1 LNADKEITVLGYFLE
16 LAIRSLRRNLVLSA
30 LMVTAVGVGI
40 GACMTVLTTLVAMSG
55 NPIPDKSSQ
64 LYVPSIDVWGP
75 GSRRASA
82 GPNADKLPDEF
93 TYRDAAAFMKARVGT
108 RQAAMYAVALN
119 VSPPDAKPFE
129 AQGRATFGDFFSMFE
144 VPFRSGAGW
153 EQREDDGRTNVVVLA
168 SKLADRVFPRGDAV
182 GKTISL
188 SGHDYRV
195 VGVIR
200 PWTPTPRF
208 YDPKDGGAYSES
220 EEFYLPFSTAIDRQ
234 MLSTGSNWC
243 NEPAPAGWEGHLNS
257 QCVWLQFWVELP
269 TPTQVRNFKTFLQ
282 GYAAEQQRLGR
293 FHWSSRT
300 QLHDL
305 MAWLEY
311 ENVVPAEVRANVTV
325 AAGFL
330 VVCLVNAVGLM
341 LAKFASCATELAL
354 RRALGASRRDVF
366 LQCMAETLLLGLLGG
381 GLGLVL
387 TAVGLSGL
395 RTLLAVTSPDSAT
408 GHLVTLNADG
418 VLITLG
424 VAVVVTVCC
433 GLYPT
438 LRASRIVPGLQL
450 KAA

>member
-1 LNADKEITVLGYFLE
+1 VLGYFLE
-16 LAIRSLRRNLVLSA
+16 LAIRSLRRNLVLTA

-40 GACMTVLTTLVAMSG
+40 GTCMTVLTTLVAMSG

-82 GPNADKLPDEF
+82 GPDADKLPDEF
-93 TYRDAAAFMKARVGT
+93 TYRDATAFMRARVGT
-108 RQAAMYAVALN
+108 HQSAMYAVALN
-119 VSPPDAKPFE
+119 VSPPDDKPFE

-144 VPFRSGAGW
+144 VPFRSGAAWG
-153 EQREDDGRTNVVVLA
+153 QREDDGRANVVVLA
-168 SKLADRVFPRGDAV
+168 SKLADRVFPHGDAV
-182 GKTISL
+182 GETISL

-208 YDPKDGGAYSES
+208 YDPKNGGAYSES
-220 EEFYLPFSTAIDRQ
+220 EEFYLPFSTAIVRQ
-234 MLSTGSNWC
+234 MQSTGSNWC
-243 NEPAPAGWEGHLNS
+243 NEAAPPGWEGHLNS
-257 QCVWLQFWVELP
+257 ECVWLQFWVELP
-269 TPTQVRNFKTFLQ
+269 TPTRVRDFKTFLQ
-282 GYAAEQQRLGR
+282 GYAAEQQQLGR

-305 MAWLEY
+305 MGWLVDEK
-311 ENVVPAEVRANVTV
+311 VVPAEVRANVMV

-366 LQCMAETLLLGLLGG
+366 LQCMAETLLVGLLGG

-387 TAVGLSGL
+387 TAAGLSRL
-395 RTLLAVTSPDSAT
+395 RALLAVASQDSAT
-408 GHLVTLNADG
+408 GRLVTLNADM

-438 LRASRIVPGLQL
+438 LRASRLVPGLQL
-450 KAA
+450 KAP